1 MESNLLSQ
9 YDCQKTYREI
19 LKPNADIVQ
28 HVYISNSL
36 KVTSNIKTHDVN
48 SKGILMQLNLVK
60 KKFISNFQFEQ
71 IQNKTVFKCI
81 SMNFN
86 FNFVLIGNHCFH

>member
-48 SKGILMQLNLVK
+48 SKGMLMQLNLVK
-60 KKFISNFQFEQ
+60 NSFQIFNL
-71 IQNKTVFKCI
+71 NKYKIKLCLNV
-81 SMNFN
+81 S
-86 FNFVLIGNHCFH
+86 V

>member
-48 SKGILMQLNLVK
+48 SKGMLMQLNLVK
-60 KKFISNFQFEQ
+60 KNSFQIFNL
-71 IQNKTVFKCI
+71 NKYKIKLCLNV
-81 SMNFN
+81 S
-86 FNFVLIGNHCFH
+86 V